1 MDLLLETE
9 RLRLR
14 RYQDRDVE
22 DILAYSADADFW
34 LTRNLDWPVT
44 EEGVKA
50 YWEAQLEVDLNAD
63 PVWLSL
69 VVELKA
75 ERKAIGQVG
84 LGVIRSGE
92 QRQGTIGWLLGRQYQ
107 GQGLA
112 TEAARALMTYG
123 FDHLGL
129 HRIAARTGSDNER
142 SWRLMERIGMR
153 REAHF
158 RESHVVEGAWRDEFV
173 YAALADEWK
182 REGGQSED
190 SG

>member
-1 MDLLLETE
+1 M
-9 RLRLR
+9 
-14 RYQDRDVE
+14 
-22 DILAYSADADFW
+22 
-34 LTRNLDWPVT
+34 
-44 EEGVKA
+44 KA

-63 PVWLSL
+63 PAWLSL

-153 REAHF
+153 REAHLVVLHF
-158 RESHVVEGAWRDEFV
+158 AAEAVGGELRACEETTEAGYFGGEEIEQMEMSGFNRQRVADGFAVRTATPVREDFSP
-173 YAALADEWK
+173 L
-182 REGGQSED
+182 
-190 SG
+190 